1 MIKNFIGIIDTP
13 LPYNVTNEGGV
24 FFMDNRNDPKEFD
37 LYKDIQARTGGD
49 IYIGVVGPVRTGK
62 STFIKRFMDVC
73 VLPNMEKEYE
83 RKQAQD
89 ELPQSGAGRTITTT
103 EPKFIP
109 SEAAQIK
116 LGAEIPVRVRLIDCV
131 GYMVDGAAGHME
143 EDEQRMVRTPWYEH
157 EIPFAEA
164 AELGTY
170 KVIHDHSTIG
180 IVVMTDGSFS
190 DIPAANYEPAFE
202 KTLQQLTDLNKPFL
216 VLLNSEKPYADSVQ
230 KLAQSLSDT
239 YHVTVLPVNCAQL
252 KEEDITKI
260 LQHVLLEFPI
270 SSMSFYMPKWVEMLD
285 RMHPLKQ
292 SLIEAVRGKMPEYN
306 KMKDIYEK
314 PFDLG
319 NDYVTKL
326 RIDGVNLADGS
337 VQIGLEMD
345 EACYYQMLSEMLNQ
359 PIESEYDLMD
369 YLSQS
374 AKMRREYEKVEGAM
388 NSVRQ
393 KGYGVV
399 TPERS
404 EITLEQPEVIHH
416 GNKFGVKIRA
426 QSPSIHMIR
435 ANIETEIAPI
445 VGTKEQAED
454 LIAYISQSG
463 RSSDEMKSGEGMS
476 GGGIQN
482 ADGIWETNIFGK
494 TVEQMV
500 QDGISAK
507 VAMIGD
513 ESQLKLQDTMQK
525 IVNDTNG
532 GLVCII
538 I

>member
-1 MIKNFIGIIDTP
+1 M
-13 LPYNVTNEGGV
+13 
-24 FFMDNRNDPKEFD
+24 
-37 LYKDIQARTGGD
+37 YKDIQARTAGD
-49 IYIGVVGPVRTGK
+49 IYLGIVGPVRTGK

-73 VLPNMEKEYE
+73 VIPNIEKEYE
-83 RKQAQD
+83 KKQAQD
-89 ELPQSGAGRTITTT
+89 ELPQSGTGKTITTT

-116 LGAEIPVRVRLIDCV
+116 LGGEIPVRVRLIDCV

-143 EDEQRMVRTPWYEH
+143 EDTERLVRTPWYDH
-157 EIPFAEA
+157 EIPFTQA
-164 AELGTY
+164 AEIGTY
-170 KVIHDHSTIG
+170 KVICDHSTIG

-190 DIPAANYEPAFE
+190 DIPAENYEPAFE
-202 KTLQQLTDLNKPFL
+202 KTTEQLKNLNKPFV
-216 VLLNSEKPYADSVQ
+216 VLLNSERPYAEATRQMAEDLEKKYQ
-230 KLAQSLSDT
+230 
-239 YHVTVLPVNCAQL
+239 VTVLPVNCMQL
-252 KEEDITKI
+252 REEDIQNIMEK
-260 LQHVLLEFPI
+260 VLLEFPI
-270 SSMSFYMPKWVEMLD
+270 SNIAFYMPKWVEMLPSE
-285 RMHPLKQ
+285 HVVKQ
-292 SLIEAVRGKMPEYN
+292 CIIAGIREKMPVYN

-314 PFDLG
+314 PFLLE
-319 NDYVTKL
+319 NEYVTKM
-326 RIDGVNLADGS
+326 RVDGVNLADGS
-337 VQIGLEMD
+337 VQIGMEID
-345 EACYYQMLSEMLNQ
+345 EACYYQMLTDMLGRTM
-359 PIESEYDLMD
+359 ESEYDLMD
-369 YLSQS
+369 YLSES
-374 AKMRREYEKVEGAM
+374 AKMRSEYEKVESAM
-388 NSVRQ
+388 ACVRQ

-404 EITLEQPEVIHH
+404 EITLEKPEVIHH

-454 LIAYISQSG
+454 LIAYI
-463 RSSDEMKSGEGMS
+463 GENEQG
-476 GGGIQN
+476 N
-482 ADGIWETNIFGK
+482 DGIWETNIFGK

-507 VAMIGD
+507 VSMIGD

>member
-1 MIKNFIGIIDTP
+1 
-13 LPYNVTNEGGV
+13 
-24 FFMDNRNDPKEFD
+24 MDNRNEKEFD
-37 LYKDIQARTGGD
+37 LYKDIQARTAGD
-49 IYIGVVGPVRTGK
+49 IYMGIVGPVRTGK

-73 VLPNMEKEYE
+73 VLPNIEKEYE
-83 RKQAQD
+83 KKQAQD
-89 ELPQSGAGRTITTT
+89 ELPQSGTGKTITTT

-116 LGAEIPVRVRLIDCV
+116 LGGEIPVRVRLIDCV

-143 EDEQRMVRTPWYEH
+143 EDTERLVRTPWYDH
-157 EIPFAEA
+157 EIPFTQA

-170 KVIHDHSTIG
+170 KVICDHSTIG

-190 DIPAANYEPAFE
+190 DIPAENYEPAFE
-202 KTLQQLTDLNKPFL
+202 KTTEQLKNLNKPFV
-216 VLLNSEKPYADSVQ
+216 VLLNSERPYAEATRQMAEDLEKKYQ
-230 KLAQSLSDT
+230 
-239 YHVTVLPVNCAQL
+239 VTVLPVNCMQL
-252 KEEDITKI
+252 REEDIQNIMEK
-260 LQHVLLEFPI
+260 VLLEFPI
-270 SSMSFYMPKWVEMLD
+270 SNIAFYMPKWVEMLPSE
-285 RMHPLKQ
+285 HVVKQ
-292 SLIEAVRGKMPEYN
+292 CIIAGIREKMPVYN

-314 PFDLG
+314 PFLLE
-319 NDYVTKL
+319 NEYVTKM
-326 RIDGVNLADGS
+326 RVDGVNLADGS
-337 VQIGLEMD
+337 VQIGMEID
-345 EACYYQMLSEMLNQ
+345 EACYYQMLTDMLGRTM
-359 PIESEYDLMD
+359 ESEYDLMD
-369 YLSQS
+369 YLSES
-374 AKMRREYEKVEGAM
+374 AKMRSEYEKVESAM
-388 NSVRQ
+388 ACVRQ

-404 EITLEQPEVIHH
+404 EITLEKPEVIHH

-454 LIAYISQSG
+454 LIAYI
-463 RSSDEMKSGEGMS
+463 GENEQG
-476 GGGIQN
+476 N
-482 ADGIWETNIFGK
+482 DGIWETNIFGK

>member
-1 MIKNFIGIIDTP
+1 M
-13 LPYNVTNEGGV
+13 
-24 FFMDNRNDPKEFD
+24 
-37 LYKDIQARTGGD
+37 YKDIQARTAGD
-49 IYIGVVGPVRTGK
+49 IYLGIVGPVRTGK

-73 VLPNMEKEYE
+73 VLPNIEKEYE
-83 RKQAQD
+83 KKQAQD
-89 ELPQSGAGRTITTT
+89 ELPQSGTGKTITTT

-116 LGAEIPVRVRLIDCV
+116 LGGEIPVRVRLIDCV

-143 EDEQRMVRTPWYEH
+143 EDTERLVRTPWYDH
-157 EIPFAEA
+157 EIPFTQA
-164 AELGTY
+164 AEIGTY
-170 KVIHDHSTIG
+170 KVICDHSTIG

-190 DIPAANYEPAFE
+190 DIPAENYEPAFE
-202 KTLQQLTDLNKPFL
+202 KTTEQLKNLNKPFV
-216 VLLNSEKPYADSVQ
+216 VLLNSERPYAEATRQMAEDLEKKYQ
-230 KLAQSLSDT
+230 
-239 YHVTVLPVNCAQL
+239 VTVLPVNCMQL
-252 KEEDITKI
+252 REEDIQNIMEK
-260 LQHVLLEFPI
+260 VLLEFPI
-270 SSMSFYMPKWVEMLD
+270 SNIAFYMPKWVEMLPSE
-285 RMHPLKQ
+285 HVVKQ
-292 SLIEAVRGKMPEYN
+292 CIIAGIREKMPVYN

-314 PFDLG
+314 PFLLE
-319 NDYVTKL
+319 NEYVTKM
-326 RIDGVNLADGS
+326 RVDGVNLADGS
-337 VQIGLEMD
+337 VQIGMEID
-345 EACYYQMLSEMLNQ
+345 EACYYQMLTDMLGRTM
-359 PIESEYDLMD
+359 ESEYDLMD
-369 YLSQS
+369 YLSES
-374 AKMRREYEKVEGAM
+374 AKMRSEYEKVESAM
-388 NSVRQ
+388 ACVRQ

-404 EITLEQPEVIHH
+404 EITLEKPEVIHH

-454 LIAYISQSG
+454 LIAYI
-463 RSSDEMKSGEGMS
+463 GENEQG
-476 GGGIQN
+476 N
-482 ADGIWETNIFGK
+482 DGIWETNIFGK

-507 VAMIGD
+507 VSMIGD

>member
-1 MIKNFIGIIDTP
+1 
-13 LPYNVTNEGGV
+13 
-24 FFMDNRNDPKEFD
+24 MDNRNELKEFD
-37 LYKDIQARTGGD
+37 LYKDIQARTDGD

-83 RKQAQD
+83 KQQAQD
-89 ELPQSGAGRTITTT
+89 ELPQSGTGKTITTT

-116 LGAEIPVRVRLIDCV
+116 LGGEIPVRVRLIDCV

-143 EDEQRMVRTPWYEH
+143 EETERMVRTPWYEH
-157 EIPFAEA
+157 EIPFTQA

-190 DIPAANYEPAFE
+190 DIPAENYEPAFE
-202 KTLQQLTDLNKPFL
+202 KTVQQLRELQKPFV
-216 VLLNSEKPYADSVQ
+216 VLLNSEKPYAEATQ
-230 KLAQSLSDT
+230 KLAQSLEEK
-239 YHVTVLPVNCAQL
+239 YQVTVLAVNCVQL
-252 KEEDITKI
+252 REEDIHKI
-260 LQHVLLEFPI
+260 MQNVLLEFPI
-270 SSMSFYMPKWVEMLD
+270 SSISFYMPKWVEMLPAE
-285 RMHPLKQ
+285 HEVKQ
-292 SLIEAVRGKMPEYN
+292 CLLNGIREKMADYG
-306 KMKDIYEK
+306 KMKDVYEK
-314 PFDLG
+314 PFLLD
-319 NDYVTKL
+319 NAYVTKMRL
-326 RIDGVNLADGS
+326 DGVNMADGS
-337 VQIGLEMD
+337 VQISMEID
-345 EACYYQMLSEMLNQ
+345 EACYYQMLTEMLGQ
-359 PIESEYDLMD
+359 PMESEYDLMD
-369 YLSQS
+369 YLAES
-374 AKMRREYEKVEGAM
+374 ARMRSEYAKVEGAM
-388 NSVRQ
+388 TSVRQ

-404 EITLEQPEVIHH
+404 EITLEKPEVIHH

-445 VGTKEQAED
+445 VGTKEQADD
-454 LIAYISQSG
+454 LIAYIG
-463 RSSDEMKSGEGMS
+463 
-476 GGGIQN
+476 QN
-482 ADGIWETNIFGK
+482 EQGNDGIWETNIFGK

-500 QDGISAK
+500 QDGIAAK

-513 ESQLKLQDTMQK
+513 ESQIKLQDTMQK

>member
-1 MIKNFIGIIDTP
+1 
-13 LPYNVTNEGGV
+13 
-24 FFMDNRNDPKEFD
+24 MDNRNDQKEFD
-37 LYKDIQARTGGD
+37 LYKDIQARTDGE

-89 ELPQSGAGRTITTT
+89 ELPQSGTGRTITTT

-116 LGAEIPVRVRLIDCV
+116 MGDDIPVRVRLIDCV

-143 EDEQRMVRTPWYEH
+143 EDVQRMVRTPWYDH
-157 EIPFAEA
+157 EIPFTEA

-180 IVVMTDGSFS
+180 IVVTTDGSFS
-190 DIPAANYEPAFE
+190 DIPVENYEPALE
-202 KTLQQLTDLNKPFL
+202 KTFMQLSQIGKPFV
-216 VLLNSEKPYADSVQ
+216 VLLNSEKPYAEATQ
-230 KLAQSLSDT
+230 KMAQSLSQQ
-239 YHVTVLPVNCAQL
+239 YHVTVIPVNCAQL
-252 KEEDITKI
+252 KEEDIHKI
-260 LQHVLLEFPI
+260 MKSVLLEFPI
-270 SSMSFYMPKWVEMLD
+270 SSIAFYMPKWVEMLPAD
-285 RMHPLKQ
+285 HVIKQ
-292 SLIEAVRGKMPEYN
+292 TLIDGIREKMSAYN
-306 KMKDIYEK
+306 KMKDIYDI
-314 PFDLG
+314 PFVLD
-319 NDYVTKL
+319 NSYVTKL
-326 RIDGVNLADGS
+326 RIDGVNLSDGS
-337 VQIGLEMD
+337 VGIGLDID
-345 EACYYQMLSEMLNQ
+345 EACYYRMLSDMLGQ

-369 YLSQS
+369 YLSDS
-374 AKMRREYEKVEGAM
+374 ATMRKEYEKVEGAM
-388 NSVRQ
+388 SSVRQ

-404 EITLEQPEVIHH
+404 EITLDSPEVIHH

-454 LIAYISQSG
+454 LIAYIG
-463 RSSDEMKSGEGMS
+463 
-476 GGGIQN
+476 QN
-482 ADGIWETNIFGK
+482 EQGNDGIWETNIFGK